1 MNLAGTAKSL
11 PWRKTSASKRLVGF
25 SSSSMI
31 SSASLYLSFFNAV
44 VFFSFLS
51 INSGF
56 WRLRRDSRSSSWG
69 GRRRRWVQCV
79 TMTSSVPSLS
89 CAHISL
95 CVCVQ
100 VTALR
105 RQVRPT
111 SGKVIRKVNLSEQ
124 TVQDSTHRPP
134 SGRMYP
140 SGSAAPNGNR
150 WVFV

>member
-1 MNLAGTAKSL
+1 MLL
-11 PWRKTSASKRLVGF
+11 F
-25 SSSSMI
+25 
-31 SSASLYLSFFNAV
+31 
-44 VFFSFLS
+44 FFSFLS

-56 WRLRRDSRSSSWG
+56 WRLRRDSRSWSWG
-69 GRRRRWVQCV
+69 GRRRRWAQCV

-95 CVCVQ
+95 CVCVCVQ

-150 WVFV
+150 WVFVQFCYKRSRSQIWSNLLSKNINLSKRYFLTW